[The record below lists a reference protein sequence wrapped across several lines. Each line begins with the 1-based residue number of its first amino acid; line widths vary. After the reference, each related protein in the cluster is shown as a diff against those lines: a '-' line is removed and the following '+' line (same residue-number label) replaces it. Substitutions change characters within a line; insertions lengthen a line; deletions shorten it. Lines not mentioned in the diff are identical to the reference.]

1 MNAVSSVPLLL
12 LILIADFAITLLH
25 SYQEW
30 KGAGAPLWRNFGA
43 IVGLDISDWWGFR
56 IFTGWPRG
64 RLCSGSADRRA
75 AV

>member
-30 KGAGAPLWRNFGA
+30 KGAG
-43 IVGLDISDWWGFR
+43 
-56 IFTGWPRG
+56 
-64 RLCSGSADRRA
+64 SAA
-75 AV
+75 LA